1 MSRATDAYTRLQVA
15 MTSSD
20 PACQQDTRFTDDDQ
34 AIGELAPICRA
45 CPLYDGCA
53 TYAEL
58 DRPLG
63 GVWAGKR
70 YRINNKSTH
79 DKSLTKEK

>member
-15 MTSSD
+15 MTSTD

-34 AIGELAPICRA
+34 ATGELAPICRA
-45 CPLYDGCA
+45 CPLYDLCA

-63 GVWAGKR
+63 GIWAGKR
-70 YRINNKSTH
+70 YRNNKTTT
-79 DKSLTKEK
+79 TKKDI